1 MNAHGPVG
9 AWTFLARFAIAV
21 AVFLATTSSVGAVGI
36 NTNDINVYN
45 AFATGATVQN
55 FENLAGLT
63 PLSLTSYAT
72 ALNSSTSV
80 PVAAQLSISI
90 AGLLFHSGGGSI
102 NNGVINPG
110 TPTALLQLGGTIS
123 ADARSATNVVG
134 PLAINTDLLDL
145 DQFLE
150 IAFVTPR
157 DRVGVWLNPGL
168 GSALVIATD
177 TNGITEQVNG
187 TAGNFVAIQH
197 TAGDIRN
204 LSVINTDGKGF
215 TIDDLTYGSGNADSG
230 TAVPEPGTLT
240 LLALGSLGVL
250 RLSRRRR

>member
-1 MNAHGPVG
+1 MNAGSRV
-9 AWTFLARFAIAV
+9 ATWTFFLRFAIAA
-21 AVFLATTSSVGAVGI
+21 AVFQATASSVGAVAI

-45 AFATGATVQN
+45 TFAVGATVQN

-63 PLSLTSYAT
+63 PLSLTSYT
-72 ALNSSTSV
+72 NALNASTSV
-80 PVAAQLSISI
+80 PAAAQLSTTIP
-90 AGLLFHSGGGSI
+90 GLLFHSGGGSI

-110 TPTALLQLGGTIS
+110 TPTALLQLGGIV
-123 ADARSATNVVG
+123 AGDAHSATNVVG

-168 GSALVIATD
+168 GNVLVTATD
-177 TNGITEQVNG
+177 INGITESANG

-197 TAGDIRN
+197 AAADIRN
-204 LSVINTDGKGF
+204 LSVVNTDQKGF
-215 TIDDLTYGSGNADSG
+215 TIDDLTYGSG
-230 TAVPEPGTLT
+230 TAAAPVPEPGTLT
-240 LLALGSLGVL
+240 LLAAGALTALKL
-250 RLSRRRR
+250 RKRRR